1 MKESLG
7 KSFLWV
13 DKTPKISTI
22 VAYFQNLTITF
33 YQSLISS
40 IFMVLPLIP
49 IAIVG
54 LGLAATGAAA
64 YKFNIGGISDKTQ
77 QMLKG
82 KRIAVLGGRGVGKT
96 TLLHFLRT
104 GKIQSSFE
112 QTSIDD
118 YKSFSFKVG
127 NSELHVKG
135 GHDIGGGHFQ
145 HSEWR
150 KQIEESDI
158 VFYLINIDKLLN
170 KDTAYINDTKG
181 DLNAIKD
188 AIAEKKGKTAVF
200 LIIIHADKQSDYS
213 NNRQKFEEKVSRNN
227 LIETAQ
233 IELGGSDHCI
243 VRIGSLKDEESA
255 NQLLKSILM
264 SYNAG

>member
-1 MKESLG
+1 
-7 KSFLWV
+7 
-13 DKTPKISTI
+13 
-22 VAYFQNLTITF
+22 
-33 YQSLISS
+33 
-40 IFMVLPLIP
+40 MVLPLIP
-49 IAIVG
+49 IAII
-54 LGLAATGAAA
+54 GLAGAAA
-64 YKFNIGGISDKTQ
+64 YKFNIGGFSDKAK
-77 QMLKG
+77 QMLNG
-82 KRIAVLGGRGVGKT
+82 KHIAILGGRGVGKT

-127 NSELHVKG
+127 NSELHVKD

-145 HSEWR
+145 HSAWR

-158 VFYLINIDKLLN
+158 VFYLINVDKLLN

-200 LIIIHADKQSDYS
+200 LIINHADKQSDYS
-213 NNRQKFEEKVSRNN
+213 NNRQKFEEKVSKNN

-233 IELGGSDHCI
+233 IELGGSNHCM
-243 VRIGSLKDEESA
+243 VKIGSLKDEESA
-255 NQLLKSILM
+255 NQLLKSILI